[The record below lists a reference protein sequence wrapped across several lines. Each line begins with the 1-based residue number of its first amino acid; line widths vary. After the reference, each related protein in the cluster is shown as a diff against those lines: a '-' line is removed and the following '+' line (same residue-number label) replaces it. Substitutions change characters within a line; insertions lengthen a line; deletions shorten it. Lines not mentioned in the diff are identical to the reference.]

1 MKNLFARLASA
12 CLLVLLSYATAA
24 AQADQWVPGAGGRGG
39 NDFQARCPIGQHLVG
54 FNLRAGHNIDAI
66 QPICGVPTSETQV
79 QVSGQMRGYGG
90 MGGSPAQVTCLA
102 AAGTPVVLGLGL
114 RAEGID
120 GKVLNDISLYC
131 GIVAAQQRIPA
142 QPAAEYHAPMQEDT
156 YGALASGSEVG
167 YAKGQPMC
175 TPGLIGVGV
184 YGRSGAAVDWLGL
197 ICGAAQTGFTSGRTL
212 NKRKLPKDETAG
224 RTLNKRKLPKG
235 ETAGRTLNKR
245 KRPAETSSAAVQGA
259 LAAARAS
266 VNPAIYDQ
274 YVGRY
279 LVSSPANYYAINR
292 EGNRLYLVRP
302 DNKLEL
308 IPQSETDFLL
318 HSTEITI
325 RFNKNREGR
334 VVSLQVMSPVDNYAP
349 TYWRE
354 GHQPWP
360 KNPF

>member
-1 MKNLFARLASA
+1 MKNLFARSASA

-120 GKVLNDISLYC
+120 GQVLNDISLYC
-131 GIVAAQQRIPA
+131 GIVAAQQRIPT
-142 QPAAEYHAPMQEDT
+142 QPAAEYHAPMQDDT
-156 YGALASGSEVG
+156 YGALASGSEVD
-167 YAKGQPMC
+167 YRKGQPMC
-175 TPGLIGVGV
+175 PPGLIGVGV

-197 ICGAAQTGFTSGRTL
+197 ICGAAQAGFVRTL
-212 NKRKLPKDETAG
+212 NKRKRPQD
-224 RTLNKRKLPKG
+224 

-245 KRPAETSSAAVQGA
+245 KRPQDQTAGRTIERYGKKWRPGAGAETSSAAVQGA

-266 VNPAIYDQ
+266 VDPAIYDQ
-274 YVGRY
+274 YVGTY
-279 LVSSPANYYAINR
+279 LSPPASYVTVSR
-292 EGNRLYLVRP
+292 EGTRLYLVW
-302 DNKLEL
+302 NQKYEL
-308 IPQSETDFLL
+308 IPRSETDYSV
-318 HSTEITI
+318 HPTEAIV
-325 RFNKNREGR
+325 RFNKKEGR
-334 VVSLQVMSPVDNYAP
+334 LVSLSVIGAEEELL
-349 TYWRE
+349 YWRE
-354 GHQPWP
+354 GEQPLP